1 MKREVK
7 DRTYRLLRGSVPLAF
22 VLPSKHTRRSPL
34 LYFDEEKNE
43 NRVLRYATNQR
54 SPFEDEQDGNAILSP
69 IIFEDGFL
77 AVPRTNPVLQEFL
90 HYHPLNGKKFEEIDN
105 EKDAQQE
112 LDYMVQEV
120 DALQAAKD
128 LTIEQAETLGRVL
141 LGKDVSRMTTAELR
155 RDLLVYARRDA
166 TAFLNAITNPELQL
180 ISKVRAFLDGRLL
193 TLRKNGRE
201 VYYNL
206 KDNKKK
212 LTSVPFGEDATEYLA
227 SFFKT
232 DDGVEILS
240 FLEKQLD

>member
-7 DRTYRLLRGSVPLAF
+7 DR
-22 VLPSKHTRRSPL
+22 
-34 LYFDEEKNE
+34 N
-43 NRVLRYATNQR
+43 
-54 SPFEDEQDGNAILSP
+54 
-69 IIFEDGFL
+69 GFL
-77 AVPRTNPVLQEFL
+77 AVPKTNPVLQEFL

-120 DALQAAKD
+120 DALQSAKD

-166 TAFLNAITNPELQL
+166 ASFLNAITNPELQL

-212 LTSVPFGEDATEYLA
+212 SPC
-227 SFFKT
+227 
-232 DDGVEILS
+232 I
-240 FLEKQLD
+240 